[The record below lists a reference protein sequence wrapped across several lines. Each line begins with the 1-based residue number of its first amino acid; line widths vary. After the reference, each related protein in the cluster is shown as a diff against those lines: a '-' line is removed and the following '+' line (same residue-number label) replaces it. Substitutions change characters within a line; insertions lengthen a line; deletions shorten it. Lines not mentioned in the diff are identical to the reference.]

1 MPATTDVL
9 CAHCGHY
16 MSRKR
21 EREHRRLI
29 TQPYVAP
36 PLTLPF
42 RIRRVT
48 DDDSD
53 DDVPA
58 ASVNVAVESGQNG
71 GSIDGDPDVGYVADD
86 HGPPEVD
93 VSEAAENALR
103 ARWGNVTDVRDDI
116 SNDSSD
122 EDLADED
129 LAYPILEDNEP
140 EPGFVDWEAI
150 EANSGLSAWDQLGEG
165 YERDAA
171 AIGQLPYI
179 TFSMLH

>member
-21 EREHRRLI
+21 KCEHRRLI
-29 TQPYVAP
+29 TQPYITP

-42 RIRRVT
+42 RIRPVT
-48 DDDSD
+48 DDDLD
-53 DDVPA
+53 NDVPA

-86 HGPPEVD
+86 HGLPEVD

-103 ARWGNVTDVRDDI
+103 AWWTSQMSETI
-116 SNDSSD
+116 SQTIVQMRTLQMRTLHTNPFSH
-122 EDLADED
+122 
-129 LAYPILEDNEP
+129 
-140 EPGFVDWEAI
+140 
-150 EANSGLSAWDQLGEG
+150 
-165 YERDAA
+165 
-171 AIGQLPYI
+171 LP
-179 TFSMLH
+179 H